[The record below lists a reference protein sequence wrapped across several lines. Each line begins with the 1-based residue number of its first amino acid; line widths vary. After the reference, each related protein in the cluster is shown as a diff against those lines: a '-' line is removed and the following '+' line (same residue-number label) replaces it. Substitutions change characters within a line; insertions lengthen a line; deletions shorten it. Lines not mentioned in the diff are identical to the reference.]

1 MQNDD
6 FLENL
11 ARDIMNDFDKDKSGA
26 IDKDEFRDLVD
37 DLDLLFRIN
46 INFWLF
52 LIKKES
58 KF

>member
-26 IDKDEFRDLVD
+26 IDKQEFRDLVD

-46 INFWLF
+46 INF
-52 LIKKES
+52 
-58 KF
+58 